1 MLATNLIIASPP
13 IRAGIEPQVGTNI
26 FRVHSRFQNCP
37 DLARLPRFL
46 VYFVVLLPPS
56 LSFQSTSTAGM
67 DLESNASVSQTIV
80 QNSQRKPHSG
90 GRILAVDGVN
100 AANY

>member
-1 MLATNLIIASPP
+1 MLTTNLIIASPP
-13 IRAGIEPQVGTNI
+13 IRAGIEPQVDTNI

-37 DLARLPRFL
+37 DLARLPHFL
-46 VYFVVLLPPS
+46 VYFVVLLPS
-56 LSFQSTSTAGM
+56 VAEFSIHIHSGM
-67 DLESNASVSQTIV
+67 DVESNASVSQTIV
-80 QNSQRKPHSG
+80 QNSQRKPHSS

>member
-13 IRAGIEPQVGTNI
+13 IRAGIEPQVDTI
-26 FRVHSRFQNCP
+26 SS
-37 DLARLPRFL
+37 A
-46 VYFVVLLPPS
+46 S

-67 DLESNASVSQTIV
+67 DVESNASVSQTIV
-80 QNSQRKPHSG
+80 QNSQRKPHSS